1 MTREIKITNGFDV
14 LSDDESILVGL
25 NDWDNVPDVLE
36 IPDGITRIE
45 MYSFSGLP
53 IRKLIIPDSV
63 TSIGKR
69 AFSSCRDLVEVI
81 IGNNVVE
88 IDDEAFENCASLRNI
103 NMPNSCRR
111 IGDYAFRGCENLHP
125 VQVSINTD
133 WNHSYLKVK
142 GVAQ

>member
-1 MTREIKITNGFDV
+1 MTTEIKITNGFEV

-69 AFSSCRDLVEVI
+69 AFSSCCDLVEVI

-88 IDDEAFENCASLRNI
+88 IDDEVFENCASLRSINI
-103 NMPNSCRR
+103 PNSCRS

-125 VQVSINTD
+125 VQISINTD